1 MGSKEGLALSY
12 RCLNLK
18 VKKVQFLHDSVP
30 ADSLH
35 QAAAVGKHGIQGLGG
50 DGRVQSCPFH
60 LNRTA
65 SLGLNKRHGCYG
77 NRFLTTKR

>member
-1 MGSKEGLALSY
+1 MSY
-12 RCLNLK
+12 RCLSLK
-18 VKKVQFLHDSVP
+18 VKKVQFLHDSVH

-35 QAAAVGKHGIQGLGG
+35 QAAAVGKMGFEGLGG

-65 SLGLNKRHGCYG
+65 NLGH
-77 NRFLTTKR
+77 TKGMVVMKTDA